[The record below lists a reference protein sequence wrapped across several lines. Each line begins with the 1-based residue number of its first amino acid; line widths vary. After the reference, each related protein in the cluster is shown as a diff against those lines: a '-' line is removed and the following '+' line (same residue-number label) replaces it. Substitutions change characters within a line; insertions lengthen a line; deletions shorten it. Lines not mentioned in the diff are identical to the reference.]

1 MTTETSQANTPG
13 SEAAVVQQQPGDGVT
28 ESSWAG
34 APAPT
39 DISSELKRNWKL
51 VILPAIATMLIAWM
65 IAALQPKRYRAS
77 SVAAVTPVR
86 QGLEPNELL
95 RSVEALDRRTVVAT
109 VSALATTPL
118 TKSKALGGRSGFNI
132 STSVLPNTN
141 LFRVDVE
148 GSDAAA
154 AADVANRVPPLLSA
168 QTRAMFDVYGVTM
181 VSAASPPS
189 QPFAPRV
196 GRAAAAGLAVGLIIG
211 LALVY
216 ALHALRKRHAT
227 A

>member
-1 MTTETSQANTPG
+1 VQHRSDVVTETIRP
-13 SEAAVVQQQPGDGVT
+13 
-28 ESSWAG
+28 G
-34 APAPT
+34 APAPA
-39 DISSELKRNWKL
+39 DIGSELKRNWKL

-77 SVAAVTPVR
+77 AVAAVTPIR

-109 VSALATTPL
+109 VAALATTPL
-118 TKSKALGGRSGFNI
+118 TTTKALAGQSGFTI

-141 LFRVDVE
+141 LFRVDVD
-148 GSDAAA
+148 GGDAAA

-189 QPFAPRV
+189 EAFAPRV
-196 GRAAAAGLAVGLIIG
+196 GRAAAAGLVVGLIIG

>member
-1 MTTETSQANTPG
+1 MTTETSPATNPG
-13 SEAAVVQQQPGDGVT
+13 SDAVVHQHTDVDVAR
-28 ESSWAG
+28 SAAA
-34 APAPT
+34 APVDLAS
-39 DISSELKRNWKL
+39 DLKRNWKL
-51 VILPAIATMLIAWM
+51 IVLPAIATMLIAWM

-77 SVAAVTPVR
+77 ATAAVTPVR

-109 VSALATTPL
+109 VAALATTPL
-118 TKSKALGGRSGFNI
+118 TTSKALTGDTTGFSV

-148 GSDAAA
+148 GGDPAA
-154 AADVANRVPPLLSA
+154 AADVANRIPTLLSA

-181 VSAASPPS
+181 VSPASPPS
-189 QPFAPRV
+189 APFAPRV
-196 GRAAAAGLAVGLIIG
+196 GRAAAAGLVVGLIIG

-216 ALHALRKRHAT
+216 ALHALRKRHSMV
-227 A
+227 

>member
-1 MTTETSQANTPG
+1 VQHRSDVVTDVPRS
-13 SEAAVVQQQPGDGVT
+13 AALT
-28 ESSWAG
+28 
-34 APAPT
+34 APP
-39 DISSELKRNWKL
+39 DIASELKRNWKL

-77 SVAAVTPVR
+77 AVAAVTPVR

-109 VSALATTPL
+109 VAALATTPL
-118 TKSKALGGRSGFNI
+118 TTSKALAAGNEGFSI

-148 GSDAAA
+148 GGDPAA

-181 VSAASPPS
+181 VSAASPPTE
-189 QPFAPRV
+189 PFAPRA
-196 GRAAAAGLAVGLIIG
+196 GRAAAAGLVAGLIIG

-216 ALHALRKRHAT
+216 ALHALRKRHAG
-227 A
+227 